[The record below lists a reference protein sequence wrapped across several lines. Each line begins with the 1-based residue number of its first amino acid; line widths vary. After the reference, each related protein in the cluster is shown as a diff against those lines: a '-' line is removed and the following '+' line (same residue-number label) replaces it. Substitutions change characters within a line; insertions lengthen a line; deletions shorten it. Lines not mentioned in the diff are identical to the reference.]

1 MTARSLRLLMLNNEF
16 PPLGGGT
23 GTVNQALLMRFAKTP
38 ELEIDLITSALG
50 GQPEEER
57 FAERVRILKV
67 PVNNR
72 NLHHSS
78 NRELATYGVRALP
91 LAIKLHRARPY
102 DLCLAWSA
110 VPAGGGALALRHL
123 SDLPYIV
130 RVSGPDIPGFE
141 ERYAWLY
148 PFLKPVV
155 RAIWHG
161 AKTVVA
167 KCEGEADMIR
177 AVDGRAQ
184 ITLVPNGVDLD
195 AFPPG
200 ELIPD
205 DGPLR
210 LLCVARLIER
220 KGQQHLIRAVR
231 MLLDEGIEATLDLV
245 GTGDARGA
253 YEAQVWDLGLQGV
266 VRFQGYVPREEI
278 AQHYATAH
286 VFVLPSYN
294 EGMSVATLE
303 AMAAA
308 LPIVTTRTGGTDE
321 LVEEGVNGFAFDWGD
336 VEVLVGYLRTLALDR
351 GLGRRM
357 GQASRERA
365 RRFSWDE
372 AAKVCH
378 DMFIGLVGSG
388 AAARLCRESLIEE
401 I

>member
-1 MTARSLRLLMLNNEF
+1 MLNNEF

-50 GQPEEER
+50 GRPEEER

-72 NLHHSS
+72 NIHHSS
-78 NRELATYGVRALP
+78 NRELATYGLRALP

-102 DLCLAWSA
+102 DLCFAWSA
-110 VPAGGGALALRHL
+110 VPAGGVACALRRLVGLH
-123 SDLPYIV
+123 YIV

-148 PFLKPVV
+148 PILKPFV
-155 RAIWHG
+155 RAIWRG
-161 AKTVVA
+161 AETVVA

-177 AVDGRAQ
+177 AVDGSAH
-184 ITLVPNGVDLD
+184 ITLVPNGVDLE

-200 ELIPD
+200 EPIPD

-220 KGQQHLIRAVR
+220 KGQRHLIAAMKQLV
-231 MLLDEGIEATLDLV
+231 DEGIDVTLDLV

-253 YEAQVWDLGLQGV
+253 YEAQVRELGLGDR
-266 VRFQGYVPREEI
+266 VRFQGYVPREAI
-278 AQHYATAH
+278 AQHYGSAH

-308 LPIVTTRTGGTDE
+308 LPIVTTHTGGTKE
-321 LVEEGVNGFAFDWGD
+321 LVVEGANGLVYQWGD
-336 VEVLVGYLRTLALDR
+336 VNMLSSHLEHLANNR
-351 GLGRRM
+351 ETVRQM
-357 GQASRERA
+357 GTASRARA
-365 RRFSWDE
+365 GSFSWSLRVDQYTAILE
-372 AAKVCH
+372 QLSPI
-378 DMFIGLVGSG
+378 FSG
-388 AAARLCRESLIEE
+388 T
-401 I
+401 